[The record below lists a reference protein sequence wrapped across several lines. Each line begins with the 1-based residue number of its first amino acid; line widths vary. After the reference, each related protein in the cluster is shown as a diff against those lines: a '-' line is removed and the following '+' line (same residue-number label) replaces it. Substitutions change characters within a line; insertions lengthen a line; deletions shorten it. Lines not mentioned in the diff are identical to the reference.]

1 VGSRVGRAYVSAG
14 QKNLIISESGYGVSG
29 YRDAISMMFK
39 VNIAQNVK
47 SRQGD
52 FEIMKSIVGSTQQSA
67 VVEADRL
74 NFRSNRGLLVIT
86 VGIIFTQFFGL

>member
-1 VGSRVGRAYVSAG
+1 
-14 QKNLIISESGYGVSG
+14 
-29 YRDAISMMFK
+29 MFK

-86 VGIIFTQFFGL
+86 VGIIFTQFIGL